1 MNGSTTIKYDMNDL
15 LKAIVIGLAAG
26 LIDVTSML
34 GVMPPRVKK
43 QAVLLLMIC
52 LSTQSYCQQKDTIW
66 KAKPSMRIGR
76 AFHSMAA
83 CADKIYIFGGS
94 IGGKKEFRDT
104 SSVEAFDLKTN
115 EWEHKTSMP
124 SAITTSCA
132 ASADNRI
139 YITGGQ
145 ENEFSK
151 RVNKVLMYDCATDK
165 WYSKSP
171 MNIARA
177 FHCTV
182 ALNNKLYAIG
192 GRERD
197 EEIASK
203 SKDSLAVYTIE
214 EYGIES
220 DTWIIK
226 AILPFKHFPV
236 GAATL
241 NNKIYILSDTI
252 SNSKLG
258 ESAVFEE
265 YDPSNN
271 TFRRL
276 ASLIPSRYDAA
287 MISTGGKI
295 YVFGGWSYGT
305 IPNVDVY
312 CAASDKWQRKA
323 NIPYPV
329 QNLQAISIKDR
340 IFISGGIIY
349 TEGGNEK
356 KNNIFEYFPNE
367 DK

>member
-1 MNGSTTIKYDMNDL
+1 MVQNKQL
-15 LKAIVIGLAAG
+15 W
-26 LIDVTSML
+26 
-34 GVMPPRVKK
+34 VKK
-43 QAVLLLMIC
+43 LAVLPLIIC

-83 CADKIYIFGGS
+83 CGDKIYIIGGS
-94 IGGKKEFRDT
+94 TGGKKEFRDT
-104 SSVEAFDLKTN
+104 ASVEAFDLKTN
-115 EWEHKTSMP
+115 KWEHKTPMP
-124 SAITTSCA
+124 SAITTSSA
-132 ASADNRI
+132 VSADNKI
-139 YITGGQ
+139 YIVGGQ
-145 ENEFSK
+145 ENVFSR
-151 RVNKVLMYDCATDK
+151 RVNKVLMYDCASDK

-177 FHCTV
+177 FHCIV
-182 ALNNKLYAIG
+182 ILNSKLYVIG

-214 EYGIES
+214 EYETES

-226 AILPFKHFPV
+226 DILPFKHFPV

-276 ASLIPSRYDAA
+276 ASLTPSRYDAA
-287 MISTGGKI
+287 MISSGGKI

-312 CAASDKWQRKA
+312 CPASDKWERKSD
-323 NIPYPV
+323 IPYPV
-329 QNLQAISIKDR
+329 QNLQAVSIKDR

-349 TEGGNEK
+349 IEGGNEK
-356 KNNIFEYFPNE
+356 KNDLLEYLPNE

>member
-1 MNGSTTIKYDMNDL
+1 MEQNIQ
-15 LKAIVIGLAAG
+15 
-26 LIDVTSML
+26 
-34 GVMPPRVKK
+34 PWVKK
-43 QAVLLLMIC
+43 QAVLFLIIC
-52 LSTQSYCQQKDTIW
+52 FSIQSYCQHKDSIW
-66 KAKPSMRIGR
+66 NAKPSMKIGR

-83 CADKIYIFGGS
+83 CNDKMYIIGGS
-94 IGGKKEFRDT
+94 IGGEKEFRDT
-104 SSVEAFDLKTN
+104 ASVEAFDLKTN
-115 EWEHKTSMP
+115 KWEHKTSMP
-124 SAITTSCA
+124 SAITTSSA

-139 YITGGQ
+139 YIVGGQ
-145 ENEFSK
+145 ENEFSR

-182 ALNNKLYAIG
+182 VLNKKLYAIG
-192 GRERD
+192 GRESD

-214 EYGIES
+214 EYEIES

-276 ASLIPSRYDAA
+276 ASLIPSRFDAA
-287 MISTGGKI
+287 MISTEGKI

-305 IPNVDVY
+305 ISNVEVY
-312 CAASDKWQRKA
+312 CPVSDKWQRKDSLPGSESA
-323 NIPYPV
+323 GCFN
-329 QNLQAISIKDR
+329 
-340 IFISGGIIY
+340 
-349 TEGGNEK
+349 
-356 KNNIFEYFPNE
+356 
-367 DK
+367 